1 MHYPRPGCVGV
12 AGDETTVAQKG
23 TIMKAAMVL
32 STDTSGRTLRA
43 DMGWPARDER
53 LVTVAEANAHRV
65 VGAQGSV
72 ASSSPAIRGRK
83 DDAGPGW

>member
-1 MHYPRPGCVGV
+1 VHYPRPGCVGV

-23 TIMKAAMVL
+23 TIMKATMVL

-65 VGAQGSV
+65 GGANLPV
-72 ASSSPAIRGRK
+72 ARRAVSRRNK
-83 DDAGPGW
+83 